1 MLKSFWFRLIHNR
14 TEKVSSTII
23 DDLKWF
29 LDLNYIAEDAAE
41 EATASLYE
49 NVELSR
55 EIEPVGILLGANEY
69 VEESKA
75 RSTEEEYPVAYS
87 YSSDSVD
94 NVGYGAACEYGEADQ
109 TFDNEFLCEKSISA
123 FQDDPEPPRAPASF
137 SKRRVLP
144 SFPQL
149 KKEEKPKG
157 QSFQAPQLQQQSL
170 EDVIS
175 VLGLTFQQQLL
186 GLIDEKGYTDSQVY
200 RKANLDRKLFSKI
213 RCNKDYKPS
222 KLTALSLAIALEL
235 NLDEATDLL
244 GRAGLALS
252 PSNLTDM
259 IIKYCITHQ
268 IYDIYDVNA
277 LLYEYD
283 QQLLGC

>member
-1 MLKSFWFRLIHNR
+1 MLKEFWSKIRNKR
-14 TEKVSSTII
+14 TEAVPETILN
-23 DDLKWF
+23 DLKWF
-29 LDLNYIAEDAAE
+29 LDLNYVSGEAVD
-41 EATASLYE
+41 EATAELYDA
-49 NVELSR
+49 VELSQETESEHILR
-55 EIEPVGILLGANEY
+55 TEDKRIAEPHVLPTEDEY
-69 VEESKA
+69 TA
-75 RSTEEEYPVAYS
+75 LYT
-87 YSSDSVD
+87 YSSGSADDS
-94 NVGYGAACEYGEADQ
+94 GYGTAYDYSEPDEAVD
-109 TFDNEFLCEKSISA
+109 DEFLFEKSISA
-123 FQDDPEPPRAPASF
+123 IQETSELPQAPAS
-137 SKRRVLP
+137 SGDRRAFP

-149 KKEEKPKG
+149 KREEKAKG
-157 QSFQAPQLQQQSL
+157 GSAQAPQLHQQSL

-175 VLGLTFQQQLL
+175 ALGLTFQQQLL
-186 GLIDEKGYTDSQVY
+186 DLIDAKGYTDSQVY

-222 KLTALSLAIALEL
+222 RLTALSLAIALEL